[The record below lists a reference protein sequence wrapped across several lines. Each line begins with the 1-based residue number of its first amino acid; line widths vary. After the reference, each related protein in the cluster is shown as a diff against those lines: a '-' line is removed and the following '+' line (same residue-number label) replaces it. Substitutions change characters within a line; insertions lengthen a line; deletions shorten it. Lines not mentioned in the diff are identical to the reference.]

1 MSMDKF
7 VNVAAKSFT
16 LPDVCLR
23 IRDVLDDPRSDANDI
38 ATFISVDPSLTAKVL
53 KLANSALFRFPSQI
67 DSIAKAVNVIGGEAL
82 YNLVVAE
89 TATSAFRQFNSAL
102 IDSDKHWQISVYRGL
117 VARYLAKQ
125 AGIRGNERFFV
136 IGILLDLSEP
146 VVACHDPHAYAEYV
160 SDDDALMPEEKQLKH
175 FDFTFAAC
183 TGTILERWRL
193 PLPLYYPVKH
203 LYETGKAASDT
214 DISVLECAR
223 RITLKEQKVT
233 TLDVDIF
240 PAQVARNLK
249 IEGETLGSAVEFASK
264 EAARLSA
271 LIH

>member
-1 MSMDKF
+1 MSMEKF
-7 VNVAAKSFT
+7 VSYAANSFT

-23 IRDVLDDPRSDANDI
+23 IQEVLDDPRSDASDI

-89 TATSAFRQFNSAL
+89 TATSAFRQFNSSL
-102 IDSDKHWQISVYRGL
+102 IDSDKHWNMSVYRGL

-136 IGILLDLSEP
+136 VGILQDLSEP
-146 VVACHDPHAYAEYV
+146 VVASHDPHAYAAYV
-160 SDDDALMPEEKQLKH
+160 SDDDDLMPEDKQLKH
-175 FDFTFAAC
+175 FGFTFAAC
-183 TGTILERWRL
+183 TGTILERWQL
-193 PLPLYYPVKH
+193 PMPLYYPVKH
-203 LYETGKAASDT
+203 LHDAGKLAT
-214 DISVLECAR
+214 DVDIAVLECAR

-233 TLDVDIF
+233 HLEVDIF
-240 PAQVARNLK
+240 PVQVAKTLK
-249 IEGETLGSAVEFASK
+249 VEGETLGSAVEFASK
-264 EAARLSA
+264 EATRLSA
-271 LIH
+271 LIQ